1 MSGTGSVTIFGVGGI
16 HEVQPGDDLAS
27 IIVDGATHSG
37 LSLQDRDILV
47 VTHKIVSKSEDRLID
62 LATIEPS
69 SLANK
74 FGAMTQKDPRQVEVV
89 LRESKRIVRMAT
101 FGVLISETEH
111 GLVCANAGV
120 DASNVP
126 GEGMVCLLPLDPD
139 GSAEVLRQAL
149 RDKHGVDVAV
159 IISDSFGRP
168 WRHGITNVA
177 IGVAGMD
184 PFADYRGQNDPY
196 GYPLVASRMAIADE
210 IAASAELVMGKL
222 DQVPVAVIRGYDY
235 GPPMPGAATARD
247 LIMESERDLF
257 R

>member
-1 MSGTGSVTIFGVGGI
+1 MSGTGSVTIFGIIGI
-16 HEVQPGDDLAS
+16 PEVQPGDDLAS
-27 IIVDGATHSG
+27 MIADAAKKSG
-37 LSLQDRDILV
+37 VGLQDRDIVV

-69 SLANK
+69 SLADK

-139 GSAEVLRQAL
+139 GSAEILRQSLKAN
-149 RDKHGVDVAV
+149 HGVDVAI

-235 GPPMPGAATARD
+235 GPPMPGASTAKD